1 MQVSFEHIIPIIKLN
16 PIYLENRSSP
26 VLFCSWL
33 FLEHTHTH
41 THTHTQESDYMMAFH
56 PNNLI
61 KQWCYPSGLMVA
73 SSECSS
79 SDDLNSPLN
88 LTSPHS
94 PILGH
99 PSFRTCSDSLSSFFL
114 PQRELQPTFF
124 CSKDPILVMLAI
136 LKQWQSSSPNAQFCF
151 FFFSDT

>member
-1 MQVSFEHIIPIIKLN
+1 MGIVRIRDATPCNRHTHICFQPKPFLHIIPIIKLN

-33 FLEHTHTH
+33 FLEHTH

-136 LKQWQSSSPNAQFCF
+136 LKQ
-151 FFFSDT
+151 